1 MIGKLIMMIN
11 STLLFQAAKNSSS
24 HRMIDILEYER
35 NKKKKDS
42 PQMDTKGKGAKLM
55 GSARK
60 RSLLPKGISTLK

>member
-1 MIGKLIMMIN
+1 MKIN

-24 HRMIDILEYER
+24 HRMSDILDYER
-35 NKKKKDS
+35 NKDKKRKAS
-42 PQMDTKGKGAKLM
+42 PQTDSKEKGAKLI

>member
-1 MIGKLIMMIN
+1 
-11 STLLFQAAKNSSS
+11 
-24 HRMIDILEYER
+24 MIDILEYER

-42 PQMDTKGKGAKLM
+42 PQTDTKEKGAKLM

>member
-1 MIGKLIMMIN
+1 MKIN
-11 STLLFQAAKNSSS
+11 STLFFQAAKNSSS
-24 HRMIDILEYER
+24 HRMSDILEYER

-42 PQMDTKGKGAKLM
+42 PQTDAKGKGAKLM

>member
-1 MIGKLIMMIN
+1 MMIN

-42 PQMDTKGKGAKLM
+42 PQTDAKEKGAKLM
-55 GSARK
+55 GSAKK

>member
-1 MIGKLIMMIN
+1 MMIN

-42 PQMDTKGKGAKLM
+42 PQTEAKEKGAKLM

>member
-1 MIGKLIMMIN
+1 MMIN

-42 PQMDTKGKGAKLM
+42 PQTDAKEKGAKLM

-60 RSLLPKGISTLK
+60 CSLLPKGISTLK

>member
-1 MIGKLIMMIN
+1 MMIN
-11 STLLFQAAKNSSS
+11 STLLFQQAAKNSSS
-24 HRMIDILEYER
+24 HRMSDILEYER

-42 PQMDTKGKGAKLM
+42 PQMDAKEKGAKLM

>member
-1 MIGKLIMMIN
+1 MMIN
-11 STLLFQAAKNSSS
+11 STLLFQAAKNLSS
-24 HRMIDILEYER
+24 HRMSDILEYER

-42 PQMDTKGKGAKLM
+42 PQTDAKEKGVKLM

>member
-1 MIGKLIMMIN
+1 MMIN
-11 STLLFQAAKNSSS
+11 STLLFQAAKISSS

-42 PQMDTKGKGAKLM
+42 PQTDAKEKGAKLM

>member
-1 MIGKLIMMIN
+1 MMIN

-24 HRMIDILEYER
+24 HRMSDILEYER

-42 PQMDTKGKGAKLM
+42 PQMDAKGKGAKLM

>member
-1 MIGKLIMMIN
+1 MMIN
-11 STLLFQAAKNSSS
+11 STLLFQAANNSSS

-42 PQMDTKGKGAKLM
+42 PQTDTKEKGAKLM